1 MFEVDY
7 FELSATDSGNHYK
20 VLNYTP
26 TNTMNVALD
35 VIGGTSQMLGNGQ
48 DFTCVDSTVKWDD
61 PSLYGL
67 YTQLVEHDKIR
78 VIYDR
83 S

>member
-1 MFEVDY
+1 
-7 FELSATDSGNHYK
+7 
-20 VLNYTP
+20 
-26 TNTMNVALD
+26 MNVALD